1 MTAPSN
7 GSSASAVLEA
17 RGIDFSYGRVQ
28 VLFDA
33 SVSVGRGEA
42 LALLGTNGAGKS
54 TLLRVISGLAA
65 PSAGSV
71 VFDGDDITG
80 RRAEDL
86 VSRGLVLISGG
97 RSVFPDMTIEENLE
111 LQALTVRARPDWVN
125 ERRAQVF
132 ELFPELAKRPR
143 ERGGNL
149 SGGQQQQLALAK
161 AVLLEPTV
169 LCIDE
174 LSLGLAPIV
183 VQELMEIVRRLHA
196 SGMTIVLVEQSL
208 NIASQLCERAVF
220 MEKGAIRFEGRTN
233 DLLERDD
240 VARAVFL
247 GGLMEANQ

>member
-111 LQALTVRARPDWVN
+111 LQALTA
-125 ERRAQVF
+125 
-132 ELFPELAKRPR
+132 
-143 ERGGNL
+143 GT
-149 SGGQQQQLALAK
+149 SG
-161 AVLLEPTV
+161 
-169 LCIDE
+169 
-174 LSLGLAPIV
+174 LG
-183 VQELMEIVRRLHA
+183 E
-196 SGMTIVLVEQSL
+196 
-208 NIASQLCERAVF
+208 
-220 MEKGAIRFEGRTN
+220 
-233 DLLERDD
+233 
-240 VARAVFL
+240 
-247 GGLMEANQ
+247 

>member
-1 MTAPSN
+1 MVERDV
-7 GSSASAVLEA
+7 VLEA
-17 RGIDFSYGRVQ
+17 TDIEFSYGRVQ
-28 VLFDA
+28 VLFGL
-33 SVSVGRGEA
+33 SVSVARGEA

-54 TLLRVISGLAA
+54 TLLRVIAGLAA
-65 PSAGSV
+65 PSKGTV
-71 VFDGDDITG
+71 TFEGDDITG
-80 RRAEDL
+80 RRADDL
-86 VSRGLVLISGG
+86 VRRGLLLISGG
-97 RSVFPDMTIEENLE
+97 RSVFRDMTVDENLE
-111 LQALTVRARPDWVN
+111 LQALTVRSKPEWVA

-132 ELFPELAKRPR
+132 ELFPVLADKLKDKA
-143 ERGGNL
+143 GNL

-183 VQELMEIVRRLHA
+183 VQELMQIVRRLSE
-196 SGMTIVLVEQSL
+196 SGITIVLVEQSL

-220 MEKGAIRFEGRTN
+220 MEKGEFRFEGRTA

-247 GGLMEANQ
+247 GGAQ